1 VRQAPKNSS
10 LRQSPGRR
18 IKIIIEGENG
28 SRFNPNEKKKK
39 NNEGNQTD
47 FRWALLRTTVY
58 SPLNFYGNLRFKVTE
73 NGKKISTHFFSRL
86 DLSVSTVQCVSTPS
100 NVTTPET
107 RGKCSASMRKL
118 FQLRRMTNANR
129 AGDHIADRPNA
140 CGLRRPLHDRIRSTA
155 FRAGDTGTFEE
166 LGKGPIIRFLLP
178 AE

>member
-1 VRQAPKNSS
+1 VRQVPVPSGNP
-10 LRQSPGRR
+10 LDR

-100 NVTTPET
+100 NVTTPE
-107 RGKCSASMRKL
+107 RPEENVQHRCAS
-118 FQLRRMTNANR
+118 FFS
-129 AGDHIADRPNA
+129 
-140 CGLRRPLHDRIRSTA
+140 C
-155 FRAGDTGTFEE
+155 
-166 LGKGPIIRFLLP
+166 

>member
-1 VRQAPKNSS
+1 MREKEENS
-10 LRQSPGRR
+10 
-18 IKIIIEGENG
+18 
-28 SRFNPNEKKKK
+28 
-39 NNEGNQTD
+39 EGNQTD

-73 NGKKISTHFFSRL
+73 NGRKNIYSLFLTFG
-86 DLSVSTVQCVSTPS
+86 SVGFYSAVREHAEQCHDTGK
-100 NVTTPET
+100 T

-129 AGDHIADRPNA
+129 AGDHIADRPDA

-155 FRAGDTGTFEE
+155 FRAGNTGTFEE